1 MLPQDLP
8 EVLKNFTKEVIR
20 HDPEDVLQFSALYF
34 DNLAQVSQTLEE
46 VVPPTLDQ
54 VRAVHARL
62 GGVSMTQTE
71 AMRAACAEAGVP
83 AATVDKAFQLGA
95 FGGGSWSPTRCWSC
109 SWP

>member
-1 MLPQDLP
+1 MEVQPIYCAEQIVLPQDLP

-71 AMRAACAEAGVP
+71 AMRAACAE
-83 AATVDKAFQLGA
+83 
-95 FGGGSWSPTRCWSC
+95 GGGLWSPTRCWSC

>member
-46 VVPPTLDQ
+46 VVPPTLEQ
-54 VRAVHARL
+54 VRAVHAH
-62 GGVSMTQTE
+62 
-71 AMRAACAEAGVP
+71 
-83 AATVDKAFQLGA
+83 LGA
-95 FGGGSWSPTRCWSC
+95 WA
-109 SWP
+109 